1 LSPAPGEVYWAVVP
15 GTPQAPFQ
23 VFVKDK
29 PPVEAPD
36 AKTVVD
42 GLRKGGDATEL
53 RFVVEAKARP
63 VLLLSDQVDP
73 HTGEMFGLRLIGLG
87 KLDDDEAQQVREQ
100 REPGLFHLKAERF
113 PGLDEESAAIVSAPL
128 RVHQTAI
135 DLDAALGGLDQN
147 EMRVLAERFVTYW
160 QFDLHQ
166 LLVGKI
172 RELLR
177 KRESSS

>member
-1 LSPAPGEVYWAVVP
+1 MTPAPGEVFWAVVP
-15 GTPQAPFQ
+15 STPQAPFQ

-42 GLRKGGDATEL
+42 GLRKGGDGAEL

-73 HTGEMFGLRLIGLG
+73 HTGDLFALRLIGLG
-87 KLDDDEAQQVREQ
+87 KLDEDEAQHVREQ
-100 REPGLFHLKAERF
+100 REAGLFHLKAERF
-113 PGLDEESAAIVSAPL
+113 PELEEEFAAMVSAPI
-128 RVHQTAI
+128 RVHRSAV
-135 DLDAALGGLDQN
+135 DLGSPLGRLDQN

-166 LLVGKI
+166 LLIGKI

-177 KRESSS
+177 KRDSA